1 MKVSELSKE
10 FELKTGVKLVFQIL
24 FILMVFANVL
34 LSVRLATLTN
44 THRETLVPPTIN
56 KTCWVDDQQIDAS
69 YLEQMANFLIQLA
82 FNNTPVNA
90 EYNAKTLLKYVGP
103 GSYGKLERYLL
114 ANVREL
120 RKNNTSTLFSVR
132 AISVLKEDNAV
143 AFSGVLTTYIA
154 DRRVSERSKTFL
166 VRFGFDAGR
175 VYIQDMLEV
184 DPKEPFKHKVDDK
197 DAYELVPEEVNP
209 KQPMEEVIEDSV
221 EATGNPASVTPG
233 START
238 N

>member
-1 MKVSELSKE
+1 MKLTELSKE
-10 FELKTGVKLVFQIL
+10 FELKTGVKLVVQIL
-24 FILMVFANVL
+24 FVLMIISNVL
-34 LSVRLATLTN
+34 LALRLATLQN

-56 KTCWVDDQQIDAS
+56 KTFWVDDQQIDAS

-90 EYNAKTLLKYVGP
+90 EYNAKMLLKYVGP
-103 GSYGKLERYLL
+103 GSYGKLERYLM

-132 AISVLKEDNAV
+132 AISVLKEENAV
-143 AFSGVLTTYIA
+143 AFSGVVTTYIA

-184 DPKEPFKHKVDDK
+184 DPKEPFKQKPEDK
-197 DAYELVPEEVNP
+197 DAYELVPEEVSP
-209 KQPMEEVIEDSV
+209 KSPAEEIDAST
-221 EATGNPASVTPG
+221 ATPQTGQVTVTPAQPAT
-233 START
+233 S